1 MAPDHNPDLDPLDLE
16 HLRGDVVALA
26 TAAGT
31 AILEIYATD
40 FTVSKKADASPITA
54 ADVASQRVIV
64 DGLARLTPGAPIIAE
79 EAQAASYAER
89 RNWRRFWLVDPL
101 DGTKEFVKRNGE
113 FSVNIA
119 LVEDGVPILG
129 VVHAPVAGLTY
140 TGVAAH
146 AGRAAS
152 AWRFDAE
159 GGAHPIH
166 TRPPENGV
174 VRVMVSRS
182 HSNEATLAFIEQ
194 LRQTYGEVETIA
206 RGSAIKSCLVAD
218 GTAHFYPRLGPTMWW
233 DTAAAQA
240 VLMAA
245 GGEMVAIGDGKPL
258 RYAGDVLSNPGFVA
272 IHSRVAVEM
281 FENAGHG

>member
-1 MAPDHNPDLDPLDLE
+1 MAAKAPLDL
-16 HLRGDVVALA
+16 DALQGGLVDLA
-26 TAAGT
+26 AAAGR
-31 AILEIYATD
+31 AILDIYATD
-40 FTVSKKADASPITA
+40 FAVTRKADASPVTA
-54 ADVASQRVIV
+54 ADVASQAVVV
-64 DGLARLTPGAPIIAE
+64 DGLRVLAPDVPVIAE
-79 EAQAASYAER
+79 EAPAPSFAER

-119 LVEDGVPILG
+119 LVQDGVAVLG

-140 TGVAAH
+140 VGVAAH
-146 AGRAAS
+146 AGKPAR
-152 AWRFDAE
+152 AWRFDSE

-166 TRPPENGV
+166 VAAPVLGEP

-182 HSNEATLAFIEQ
+182 HSNDATRAYIER
-194 LRQTYGEVETIA
+194 LREEYGEVETIG

-240 VLMAA
+240 VLTAA
-245 GGEMVAIGDGKPL
+245 GGEMVAVGGGPL
-258 RYAGDVLSNPGFVA
+258 RYFGDVLSNPGFVA
-272 IHSRVAVEM
+272 SFGR
-281 FENAGHG
+281 G

>member
-1 MAPDHNPDLDPLDLE
+1 MASDHATDLGPLDLAPLDLE
-16 HLRGDVVALA
+16 RLREGIVALA
-26 TAAGT
+26 DAAGA
-31 AILEIYATD
+31 AILKIYATD
-40 FTVSKKADASPITA
+40 FAVTKKADASPVTA
-54 ADVASQRVIV
+54 ADVASQRVIIE
-64 DGLARLTPGAPIIAE
+64 GLARLTPSVPVIAE
-79 EAQAASYAER
+79 ETQAPSFAER
-89 RNWRRFWLVDPL
+89 RGWRRFWLVDPL

-119 LVEDGVPILG
+119 LVEDGVPVLG
-129 VVHAPVAGLTY
+129 VVHAPVAGITY

-146 AGRAAS
+146 AGHAAS

-182 HSNEATLAFIEQ
+182 HSNEATQAFIEK
-194 LRQTYGEVETIA
+194 LRQEYGAVETIA

-245 GGEMVAIGDGKPL
+245 GGEMVAIVGGAPLKYSGDL
-258 RYAGDVLSNPGFVA
+258 LSNPGFLAAYGLVA
-272 IHSRVAVEM
+272 LQP
-281 FENAGHG
+281 